1 MTGGAA
7 GIGGGVSRRL
17 AAAGATVVV
26 NDIDPD
32 LLAAAVADDRGRRRD
47 RRRRAGRHPPTTTPW
62 PPWLARPRSVADG
75 RIDVLVNNVGDYRPN
90 GRFLK
95 TGPDDWNALYALN
108 FEHVL
113 RCTRAIAPAMVER
126 GAGSI
131 VNVSTVEAFRGIPA
145 NAVYSAFN
153 AAVNAF
159 TRSLAVELGRDG
171 VRVNAIA
178 PDLADTLQTPAA
190 SMLRGRDP
198 EMVRHWVPLGRFG
211 QPDDYGDVVVF
222 LAIRHGALRHRPCH
236 PRRRRDP
243 GRQRLVPASRRTG
256 LDQSPRRALSA
267 ARPRISGGAASRRR
281 RGCRR
286 RHGGSSR

>member
-1 MTGGAA
+1 MAFMNTDEDPGLLDGQVAVITGGAA
-7 GIGGGVSRRL
+7 GIGGGASRRL

-32 LLAAAVADDRGRRRD
+32 LLTAAVTDIQAAGGAALAVPGDIRRPETVTALAEA
-47 RRRRAGRHPPTTTPW
+47 AG
-62 PPWLARPRSVADG
+62 SVAEG

-95 TGPDDWNALYALN
+95 TGPDEWNALYAVN

-113 RCTRAIAPAMVER
+113 RTTRAIAPAMVER
-126 GAGSI
+126 RSGSI

-145 NAVYSAFN
+145 NAVYSAYN

-198 EMVRHWVPLGRFG
+198 EMIGHWVPLGRFG
-211 QPDDYGDVVVF
+211 APEDYGDVVVF
-222 LAIRHGALRHRPCH
+222 LASAMARF
-236 PRRRRDP
+236 
-243 GRQRLVPASRRTG
+243 VTG
-256 LDQSPRRALSA
+256 HVIPVD
-267 ARPRISGGAASRRR
+267 GGTLAASGWFLRSDG
-281 RGCRR
+281 RGWTNLPDAP
-286 RHGGSSR
+286 

>member
-1 MTGGAA
+1 MAVVTGGAA

-17 AAAGATVVV
+17 AEAQATVVL

-32 LLAAAVADDRGRRRD
+32 LLAAAVAEIDAAGGTAIAVPGDIRRD
-47 RRRRAGRHPPTTTPW
+47 ETVAAVARTAG
-62 PPWLARPRSVADG
+62 SVAGG

-95 TGPDDWNALYALN
+95 TGPDEWNALYALN

-113 RCTRAIAPAMVER
+113 RCTRAMAPAMVER

-198 EMVRHWVPLGRFG
+198 EMIRHWVPLGRFG

-222 LAIRHGALRHRPCH
+222 LASDMARFVTGHVIPVDGGTLAAGGWYLRA
-236 PRRRRDP
+236 D
-243 GRQRLVPASRRTG
+243 GRGWTNLPDA
-256 LDQSPRRALSA
+256 P
-267 ARPRISGGAASRRR
+267 
-281 RGCRR
+281 
-286 RHGGSSR
+286 

>member
-1 MTGGAA
+1 MERSGLLEGQVAVVTGGAA
-7 GIGGGVSRRL
+7 GIGGGASRRL
-17 AAAGATVVV
+17 AAAGATVVI
-26 NDIDPD
+26 NDIDPT
-32 LLAAAVADDRGRRRD
+32 LLAEAVAEIADAGGSALALPGDIRDD
-47 RRRRAGRHPPTTTPW
+47 ATVTALLT
-62 PPWLARPRSVADG
+62 AARSVAAG

-95 TGPDDWNALYALN
+95 TGPEEWNALYAIN

-113 RCTRAIAPAMVER
+113 RCTRAFAPSMVER

-190 SMLRGRDP
+190 SMLRGRAP
-198 EMVRHWVPLGRFG
+198 AMVGHWVPLGRFG
-211 QPDDYGDVVVF
+211 HPDDYGDVIVF
-222 LAIRHGALRHRPCH
+222 LASPMARF
-236 PRRRRDP
+236 
-243 GRQRLVPASRRTG
+243 VTG
-256 LDQSPRRALSA
+256 HVIPVD
-267 ARPRISGGAASRRR
+267 GGTLAASGWYM
-281 RGCRR
+281 RGDQR
-286 RHGGSSR
+286 GWTNLPDLP